1 MFDKVLST
9 TVPPKKEIIFSVL
22 VEVFRLENSFKQ
34 SGNLNFLI
42 FPVEAFGFII

>member
-9 TVPPKKEIIFSVL
+9 TVPPEKERIFSVL
-22 VEVFRLENSFKQ
+22 VEVFLIENSFKQ

-42 FPVEAFGFII
+42 FLGEAFGFII